1 MTGDLGR
8 VDEKGIGMLVN
19 ALQVH
24 STPHSTQHPQ
34 TPPQQPPAAPPSP
47 GWHASPGT
55 GSG

>member
-34 TPPQQPPAAPPSP
+34 TPPQ
-47 GWHASPGT
+47 
-55 GSG
+55 